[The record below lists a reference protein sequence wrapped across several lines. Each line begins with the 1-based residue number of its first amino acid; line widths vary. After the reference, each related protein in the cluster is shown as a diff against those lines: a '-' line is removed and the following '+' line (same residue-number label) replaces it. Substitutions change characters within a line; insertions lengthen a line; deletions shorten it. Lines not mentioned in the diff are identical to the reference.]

1 MKKLFKILII
11 ALMILAT
18 SVALFG
24 CIEPGEEGDTPTDI
38 PTDGGT
44 ENGGNEGEGSG
55 GDNTTP
61 PTTTPDNDGVS
72 GSDSLFVFEL
82 NEARD
87 GVILTSVNVKEPVV
101 VIPDSF
107 QEKPVKEIAEGVFH
121 ANQILEEVVIPA
133 SVERIGARAFSS
145 SYSLKKVTIKENS
158 SLKFI
163 GYRAFYNAEYLESIN
178 LPEGLVEIEG
188 GAFELCVTLSNLTLP
203 STLSKIGA
211 KALHSAWFDAQEEG
225 LIVVNNVAYAYKAG
239 EDVASLTIPSTI
251 ASIADEAF
259 YGNSKISAIYIP
271 HSVTS
276 IGSKALCNLPELL
289 TIGVS
294 VENEVYSSEGNCLM
308 EKATSKLLASTK
320 STIIPASVKI
330 VGEEAFAYNVAIGEI
345 TLPSTV
351 ESIEK
356 GAFKCSGITKIT
368 LPDGLKV
375 IEEDLFLDAEKLT
388 SVNIPSS
395 VEEIR
400 RASFNGCLSLEEV
413 IIDSGEILALCI
425 GKLNSPAGLMAYA
438 KVVYVNENVEE
449 SSDYLTAFFEEKTS
463 DKAGYKKYVINP

>member
-18 SVALFG
+18 FVALLG
-24 CIEPGEEGDTPTDI
+24 CIEPSEEGDSSTDI
-38 PTDGGT
+38 PTDEGT
-44 ENGGNEGEGSG
+44 GNGGSEGDGSED
-55 GDNTTP
+55 DNTP
-61 PTTTPDNDGVS
+61 PTTIPDKDGIS
-72 GSDSLFVFEL
+72 GSDNLFVFEL
-82 NEARD
+82 NESKD
-87 GVILTSVNVKEPVV
+87 GVILTSVNVKNPVV
-101 VIPDSF
+101 VIPDGS
-107 QEKPVKEIAEGVFH
+107 QGKPIKEIGEGVFH

-133 SVERIGARAFSS
+133 SVEKIGARAFSS
-145 SYSLKKVTIKENS
+145 SYSLKKVTFKENS
-158 SLKFI
+158 SLKAI

-188 GAFELCVTLSNLTLP
+188 GAFELCVTLNNLTLP
-203 STLSKIGA
+203 STLSKIGT

-225 LIVVNNVAYAYKAG
+225 LVVVNNVAYSYKAG
-239 EDVASLTIPSTI
+239 EDIVSLTIPSTI
-251 ASIADEAF
+251 VSIADEAF
-259 YGNSKISAIYIP
+259 YGNSKLSAIYIP
-271 HSVTS
+271 RSVTS

-294 VENEVYSSEGNCLM
+294 VENEVYSSEGNCLV
-308 EKATSKLLASTK
+308 EKATNKLLASTK
-320 STIIPASVKI
+320 STIIPASIKVI
-330 VGEEAFAYNVAIGEI
+330 GEEAFAYNLAIGEI
-345 TLPSTV
+345 TIPSAV

-356 GAFKCSGITKIT
+356 GAFKCSGITKII
-368 LPDGLKV
+368 LPNGLKV
-375 IEEDLFLDAEKLT
+375 IEEDLFLDAEKLA

-395 VEEIR
+395 VEEIK

-413 IIDSGEILALCI
+413 IIDSGEILELCI

-449 SSDYLTAFFEEKTS
+449 ISDYLTAFFEEKTS